1 MLRNRVSLYFNV
13 FFINLRINLQLCRVS
28 AARMYRKYKINQYGS
43 IPKHFGERVYKSNKI
58 MKTRQLLLGDEAL
71 ALGAIRAGLSGAYAY
86 PGTPSTE
93 ILEYVQQDPTARSRG
108 IHSHWSSNEKT
119 AVEEALGMSY
129 CGKRAMVSMK
139 HVGMNVAAD
148 AFVNSAMTGANGGL
162 LVIAADDP
170 SMHSSQNEQDSR
182 FYGDFALIPVLEP
195 SNQQEAYDMAAYGF
209 ELSERYS
216 IPVMVRLVTR
226 LSHSRAV
233 VETESDNAP
242 ENTLH
247 YPKNLRQWVLMPAV
261 SKERYK
267 VLLKDYDSFEE
278 ASENSPF
285 NRYIDG
291 EDHTLGI
298 VASGIGFNYLN
309 EVFGGKVPYPVVK
322 ISQYP
327 LPRKMLRRLFSE
339 CEAVMVIEEGQPF
352 IEKRL
357 RGLLDL
363 RGKVYGKLSGELNL
377 TGELTPDLVKEGL
390 AKVKGESECLK
401 PCEIRAASQV
411 TKPRPPALCQG
422 CGHRDVYAALNKALA
437 DYESPKVFG
446 DIGCYTLG
454 FLSPFNAI
462 DSVVDMG
469 ASITMAK
476 GAADAGQYP
485 SVAVIGDST
494 FTHSGMTGLLDAI
507 NEDSDITVII
517 SDNLTTG
524 MTGGQDSQGTGK
536 LEQICLGLGADPA
549 HVRTIDSLP
558 KNVEEMRKLF
568 REEFDHHGLSV
579 IVSRRECIQTA
590 RRHASAKK

>member
-1 MLRNRVSLYFNV
+1 
-13 FFINLRINLQLCRVS
+13 
-28 AARMYRKYKINQYGS
+28 
-43 IPKHFGERVYKSNKI
+43 
-58 MKTRQLLLGDEAL
+58 MKTKQLLLGDEAL

-93 ILEYVQQDPTARSRG
+93 ILEFVQGDPTARERK

-129 CGKRAMVSMK
+129 CGKRAIVSMK

-182 FYGDFALIPVLEP
+182 FYADFALMPILEP
-195 SNQQEAYDMAAYGF
+195 SDQQEAYDMAKYGF
-209 ELSERYS
+209 ELSERQA

-233 VETESDNAP
+233 VETETESLP
-242 ENTLH
+242 ENQLH
-247 YPKNLRQWVLMPAV
+247 YPKNLRQWVLMPAI

-267 VLLKDYDSFEE
+267 RLLEDNKAFEE
-278 ASENSPF
+278 ESEKSPF
-285 NRYIDG
+285 NKYIDAS
-291 EDHTLGI
+291 DKSLGI
-298 VASGIGFNYLN
+298 VVSGLAWNYLN
-309 EVFGGKVPYPVVK
+309 EVFPDGIPFPTVK

-327 LPRKMLRRLFSE
+327 LPKKMLNRLFDE
-339 CEAVMVIEEGQPF
+339 CEAIMVIEEGQPV
-352 IEKRL
+352 IERKL
-357 RGLLDL
+357 RGALD
-363 RGKVYGKLSGELNL
+363 RAGKIYGKLSGELNL
-377 TGELTPDLVKEGL
+377 TGELTPDLVKAGL
-390 AKVKGESECLK
+390 AKVKSEMECLK
-401 PCEIRAASQV
+401 AAEIRENSKV

-422 CGHRDVYAALNKALA
+422 CGHRDVYAALNGVLEE
-437 DYESPKVFG
+437 YESPKVFG

-462 DSVVDMG
+462 DTVVDMG

-476 GAADAGQYP
+476 GASDAGQFP
-485 SVAVIGDST
+485 AVAIIGDST
-494 FTHSGMTGLLDAI
+494 FTHSGMTGLLDAV
-507 NEDSDITVII
+507 NEDSNITVII

-536 LEQICLGLGADPA
+536 IEDICLGLGVDPA

-558 KNVEEMRKLF
+558 KNVEDMKKLF
-568 REEFDHHGLSV
+568 KEEIEHHGLSV

-590 RRHASAKK
+590 RRHAGQKK